1 MAIRMNHNNKS
12 ASATAGTHTHTGRQ
26 GKRKRRTTS
35 VKVARLFFGF
45 SHGQLGDGTFR
56 PAALSTHYDIII
68 SPPSLSF
75 WRSVYFFLVDKKL
88 YLLCVVYIYLET
100 PGGRKLRLYPH
111 LFFFFFFFNKS
122 TNFFSF
128 FFCFVSFFFVF
139 SVVSFY
145 YLASFTCS
153 PSSSSSSPGDRCA
166 RTHTC
171 CPLMGGN
178 EALLLDPLIGSRK
191 QQWGQNE
198 GEETTESRSP
208 SQPQWHRLDLNIETF
223 LLFFFL
229 FFV

>member
-1 MAIRMNHNNKS
+1 MNHNNKS

-128 FFCFVSFFFVF
+128 FFVLF
-139 SVVSFY
+139 
-145 YLASFTCS
+145 
-153 PSSSSSSPGDRCA
+153 PSSSSSRLCLF
-166 RTHTC
+166 TIW
-171 CPLMGGN
+171 
-178 EALLLDPLIGSRK
+178 LLLLVLLHHHHHHLATGARAHIPVA
-191 QQWGQNE
+191 
-198 GEETTESRSP
+198 
-208 SQPQWHRLDLNIETF
+208 RLWAEMKLYYSTR
-223 LLFFFL
+223 
-229 FFV
+229 